1 MAEIKKGKGGV
12 YVVGFD
18 TMHGKKW
25 RSTKTRTLEA
35 ARRVVAEAKIADLEM
50 AAKAKALTYE
60 SLSAIMA
67 GRRVTCAIALAEWK
81 DYMQARQRSQN
92 TLASYANCL
101 DRFLAWG
108 KLLDKPVTRITDE
121 LINGWINLP
130 DAGSRSNRL
139 HKLSAIRSFFD
150 LCTSRAYC
158 IGDPSNLAEVNHR
171 IMSGEEKE
179 STPRQPFTEAEY
191 RKLVGNTEGFWN
203 WAVQIGWWTGLRLS
217 DICTLEW
224 SAFVDGDIIVHT
236 IKRDRRVQIPM
247 SHPAIG
253 GGILNLVLL
262 EMAENRTSS
271 RFCFPDAAEAIMDVN
286 RRSKFSVAFMRLLNR
301 LDIYGRSFHC
311 LRHSFVTRLAAEGI
325 ELEEIGKLV
334 GHARSDTTLGYNH
347 LPAAKKAKA
356 RRGLVVAHA

>member
-1 MAEIKKGKGGV
+1 MARSRGLGDV
-12 YVVGFD
+12 Y
-18 TMHGKKW
+18 K
-25 RSTKTRTLEA
+25 
-35 ARRVVAEAKIADLEM
+35 
-50 AAKAKALTYE
+50 
-60 SLSAIMA
+60 
-67 GRRVTCAIALAEWK
+67 
-81 DYMQARQRSQN
+81 RQ
-92 TLASYANCL
+92 
-101 DRFLAWG
+101 
-108 KLLDKPVTRITDE
+108 
-121 LINGWINLP
+121 
-130 DAGSRSNRL
+130 
-139 HKLSAIRSFFD
+139 
-150 LCTSRAYC
+150 
-158 IGDPSNLAEVNHR
+158 
-171 IMSGEEKE
+171 
-179 STPRQPFTEAEY
+179 
-191 RKLVGNTEGFWN
+191 
-203 WAVQIGWWTGLRLS
+203 VQIGWWTGLRLS

-325 ELEEIGKLV
+325 EMEAIGKLV
-334 GHARSDTTLGYNH
+334 GHAQSGTTMGYNH

-356 RRGLVVAHA
+356 RRGLVVHH